1 MALLFLLRYSVLAE
15 QPYLIEN
22 RSAFYL
28 WLRLCRAV
36 FSVSDSSLLFLFST
50 LNFPFRL
57 DSMITPE
64 TTMAQL
70 GRRML
75 SAKAEQFTES
85 VIREMTRLAL
95 KHGAVNLSQGFPDF
109 AAPAEIKEAARQAI
123 SDDIN
128 QYAITWGAKPLRD
141 AIVDKFERTQGIRVD
156 PEREITICCGS
167 TEAMMSAMMAVIN
180 PGDEVVVF
188 EPFYENYG
196 PDAILSGATPR
207 FVKMRPPV
215 DENTNWSYDE
225 TELAAAFGSR
235 TKAIILNTPN
245 NPTGKVFTRAELE
258 FIRDLCV
265 RWNAYCITDEIYEHI
280 LYDGTEHISMARI
293 DGMRDRTIVIN
304 GMSKTYSVT
313 GWRVG
318 WAIAP
323 PEPSAAIR
331 KVHDFLTVGAAAPL
345 QQAGVA
351 ALKSSQAYYDRLAT
365 SYAEKRARLLKI
377 LTQAGFT
384 VFKPRG
390 AYYIMTDITRFADPD
405 ARRFPAD
412 TKDVRFAK
420 YLVEEIGVASVPG
433 SSFYNDPRD
442 GALQVRFT
450 FCKKEET
457 LAAAEQRLSKLQPAG

>member
-1 MALLFLLRYSVLAE
+1 MT
-15 QPYLIEN
+15 
-22 RSAFYL
+22 
-28 WLRLCRAV
+28 
-36 FSVSDSSLLFLFST
+36 SSESG
-50 LNFPFRL
+50 
-57 DSMITPE
+57 
-64 TTMAQL
+64 MAQAA
-70 GRRML
+70 RRML

-85 VIREMTRLAL
+85 VIREMTRLAM

-141 AIVDKFERTQGIRVD
+141 AIVEKFERTQGVRVD

-167 TEAMMSAMMAVIN
+167 TEAMMSTMLAIIN
-180 PGDEVVVF
+180 PGDEIVVF

-207 FVKMRPPV
+207 FVKLSPP
-215 DENTNWSYDE
+215 DWTYDE
-225 TELAAAFGSR
+225 TELAAAFGPH

-245 NPTGKVFTRAELE
+245 NPTGKVFKRSELE

-280 LYDGTEHISMARI
+280 LYDGAEHISMARI

-323 PEPSAAIR
+323 PEPTSAIR

-345 QQAGVA
+345 QQAGA
-351 ALKSSQAYYDRLAT
+351 IALKSPQSYYDKLAT
-365 SYAEKRARLLKI
+365 DYTVRRERLLKI
-377 LTQAGFT
+377 LASAGFT
-384 VFKPRG
+384 VYKPFG
-390 AYYIMTDITRFADPD
+390 AYYIMTDISGFG
-405 ARRFPAD
+405 FPN
-412 TKDVRFAK
+412 DVAFAK
-420 YLVEEIGVASVPG
+420 FLVEKVGVAVVPG
-433 SSFYNDPRD
+433 SSFYNDARD
-442 GALQVRFT
+442 GAAQVRFT
-450 FCKKEET
+450 FCKKETT
-457 LAAAEQRLSKLQPAG
+457 LAAAQQRLSLLPEHLGNR